1 MNMPTVDIKPF
12 FEDESCTFS
21 YVVSDPVTR
30 AAALIDPVLGYD
42 AASGRT
48 NHDAVEEAIQF
59 IRDSDLELQWILET
73 HAHADHLSAAPYV
86 QQVLGGRIAIGEGI
100 QKVQAN
106 FKTVFDFEPDFPTD
120 GSQFDHLFADE
131 ERFELGSQTCRIMA
145 TPGHTSDSITYL
157 IGEYA
162 FIGDTLFM
170 PDYGSARTDFPGGCA
185 EQLYQSIQ
193 KIYALPDDTILCMCH
208 DYMPGGR
215 EAMWQTT
222 VADQKARN
230 VHASADVSQDKFVK
244 QRTNRDAFLAV
255 PKLMIPAVQ
264 VNIRAGH
271 LPPASANGIA
281 YLKVPLN
288 LIGSKKEEKT

>member
-1 MNMPTVDIKPF
+1 MPEFDVNPF
-12 FEDESCTFS
+12 FDEQSCTFS
-21 YVVSDPVTR
+21 YVVIEPDSQT
-30 AAALIDPVLGYD
+30 AALIDPVLGYD

-48 NHDAVEEAIQF
+48 DHELIDQTIGF
-59 IRDSDLELQWILET
+59 IRERGVTLKWILET

-86 QQVLGGRIAIGEGI
+86 KEQLGGQIAIGEGI
-100 QKVQAN
+100 RSVQAN
-106 FKTVFDFEPDFPTD
+106 FKSVFDFDDTFQTD
-120 GSQFDHLFADE
+120 GSQFDHLFADGE
-131 ERFELGSQTCRIMA
+131 QFMLGEQPCSVMA

-157 IGEYA
+157 MGVYA

-185 EQLYQSIQ
+185 QQLFESIQ
-193 KIYALPDDTILCMCH
+193 KIYALPDETVLCMCH

-215 EAMWQTT
+215 EAMWRTT
-222 VADQKARN
+222 VADQKAQN
-230 VHASADVSQDKFVK
+230 VHISADVRLDKFVK

-264 VNIRAGH
+264 VNIRAGY
-271 LPPASANGIA
+271 LPPESANGVT

-288 LIGSKKEEKT
+288 LIGPKRKN